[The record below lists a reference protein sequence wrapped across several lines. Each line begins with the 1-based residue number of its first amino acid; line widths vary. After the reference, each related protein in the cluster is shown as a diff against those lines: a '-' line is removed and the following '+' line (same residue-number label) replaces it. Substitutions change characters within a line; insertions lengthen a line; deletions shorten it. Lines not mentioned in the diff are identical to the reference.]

1 MTTRV
6 DVVPARV
13 TVSTALRSTLSAMH
27 RRIARGS
34 RSRTR
39 STALISLVA
48 ATVLLAGCAVQ
59 PISSATDDEAH
70 ERFLALL
77 DDTQGVIGGE
87 WEVMDDPTPREC
99 VIPLWVGGTRMP
111 ALRVG
116 EPASSP
122 ASAADLVAEEWEAQG
137 IQVTRTDVG
146 DVLEVK
152 GETDDHELLVLRLS
166 DSASTLLGE
175 SECRP
180 A

>member
-1 MTTRV
+1 MT
-6 DVVPARV
+6 
-13 TVSTALRSTLSAMH
+13 
-27 RRIARGS
+27 
-34 RSRTR
+34 
-39 STALISLVA
+39 
-48 ATVLLAGCAVQ
+48 GCAVQ
-59 PISSATDDEAH
+59 PVSTVSDDEAH
-70 ERFLALL
+70 DRFLALL
-77 DDTQGVIGGE
+77 DDTQDVIGGE
-87 WEVMDDPTPREC
+87 WEVRDDPTPREC